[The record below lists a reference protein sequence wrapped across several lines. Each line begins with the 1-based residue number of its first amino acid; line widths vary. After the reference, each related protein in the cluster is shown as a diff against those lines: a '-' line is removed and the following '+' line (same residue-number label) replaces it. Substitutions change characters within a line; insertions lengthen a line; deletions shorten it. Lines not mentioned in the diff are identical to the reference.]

1 MEVAPGV
8 HQLKVPIPGNS
19 LGYLNAYLVKTSEGS
34 LLIDTGWNTEESY
47 TELIRQL
54 DEAGQTV
61 ADLRYIAITHVH
73 PDHYGLVGRLAPQTH
88 AHLIIHEIE
97 RSFLDSRYVH
107 YDRLLAEMDE
117 WLRINGV
124 PESGRPAMQ
133 RASLEILG
141 LVSVAMPD
149 RVVHGGEHLRLGEFD
164 FEMLLTPG
172 HYPGH
177 LCFYDAGKKLLFS
190 GDHVLPNI
198 TPNVSLNVQADGN
211 PLRDYLEG
219 LERVA
224 KLPVDLVLPAH
235 GEVFCDL
242 RKRVTEIEDH
252 HQRRAQEMLA
262 AFAGEPRTAF
272 QIASGIKWSSDGKSW
287 EKLPP
292 LHRRMAMT
300 ETLAHLE
307 MLYAQGDLQKSTRDG
322 LVWYAPKN
330 V

>member
-1 MEVAPGV
+1 VEVAPGV

-47 TELIRQL
+47 SALVRQL

-73 PDHYGLVGRLAPQTH
+73 PDHYGLVGRLAEQTH

-107 YDRLLAEMDE
+107 YDRLLAEMDH

-149 RVVHGGEHLRLGEFD
+149 MVVRGGEHLKLGEFE
-164 FEMLLTPG
+164 FEILLTPG
-172 HYPGH
+172 HSPGH

-198 TPNVSLNVQADGN
+198 TPNVSLNVQAEGN
-211 PLRDYLEG
+211 PLRDYLVA
-219 LERVA
+219 LDRVA
-224 KLPVDLVLPAH
+224 HLPVDLVLPAH
-235 GEVFCDL
+235 GEVFRDL
-242 RKRVTEIEDH
+242 GKRVTEIEEH
-252 HQRRAQEMLA
+252 HARRTREMLA
-262 AFAGEPRTAF
+262 AFAEEPRTAF
-272 QIASGIKWSSDGKSW
+272 QIASAIKWSSDGKNW
-287 EKLPP
+287 ENLPP

-307 MLYAQGDLQKSTRDG
+307 MLFAQGGLDKTELDG
-322 LVWYAPKN
+322 MIWYSPKK